1 MEGGAIFHSLT
12 VEKFIISV
20 PVMAIKDHGVQLLK
34 YMMADGEIVKVQ
46 K

>member
-1 MEGGAIFHSLT
+1 MEGGAIFHLLT

-20 PVMAIKDHGVQLLK
+20 PVIAIIDHGVQLVK
-34 YMMADGEIVKVQ
+34 YIMADGETVKVQ